1 MSAATE
7 IRGIKARDVATSA
20 RRLGSTGRSAGRT
33 VLDEVRLRRAFAH
46 IESYCFFIGYRRSGS
61 TLLGAMLNA
70 HPEMVISNELD
81 ALYLFKLELSRTTI
95 FSQIMKQE
103 QRFAKRG
110 YKWTGYDYTVPGQYQ
125 GRFERLRVIGD
136 KKAGLST
143 RRLETK
149 PELLDMVRRKSGVPI
164 RVVHVVRNPFDN
176 IATMARRQN
185 QKLVEVD
192 DLGPQI
198 EGYGTIGTAADDI
211 RARLNPD
218 ELIDIRYESFLHSPG
233 PTLVELCK
241 FLGVDASPD
250 YVEACASVAGSAS
263 RARDRVQWSDAERHA
278 VEELIAA
285 RPILAGYDFEH

>member
-1 MSAATE
+1 
-7 IRGIKARDVATSA
+7 
-20 RRLGSTGRSAGRT
+20 
-33 VLDEVRLRRAFAH
+33 
-46 IESYCFFIGYRRSGS
+46 
-61 TLLGAMLNA
+61 MLNTY
-70 HPEMVISNELD
+70 PEMVISNELD

-110 YKWTGYDYTVPGQYQ
+110 YQWTGYDYTVPGQYQ
-125 GRFERLRVIGD
+125 GRFERLPVIGD

-149 PELLDMVRRKSGVPI
+149 PELLDMVRCKSGVPI

-198 EGYGTIGTAADDI
+198 EGYGTIGTANDDI

-233 PTLVELCK
+233 PTLVELCNSGGRRISR
-241 FLGVDASPD
+241 LRRSVCIGRRQRLPGVRSGSVVGRGTACRGRTHRSPS
-250 YVEACASVAGSAS
+250 YPCRVRLRALREAARLLCASLPAPVPDVRESPSGRPPS
-263 RARDRVQWSDAERHA
+263 RRWVQWWCARVA
-278 VEELIAA
+278 VDL
-285 RPILAGYDFEH
+285 